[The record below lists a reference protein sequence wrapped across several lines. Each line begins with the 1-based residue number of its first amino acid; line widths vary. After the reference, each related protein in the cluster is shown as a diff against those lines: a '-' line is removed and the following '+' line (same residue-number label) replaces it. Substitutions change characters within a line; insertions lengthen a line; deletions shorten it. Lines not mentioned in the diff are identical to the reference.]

1 MHAERQ
7 LLNNPPPSGALPST
21 VEQWRH
27 DVDQLI
33 IMSINMP
40 PLGLNH
46 QPPAGHSC
54 TPTPPQAPP
63 PLHALARLQLAMKA
77 EGHRLHLP
85 PRWNTNQAS
94 PGLQVHSVGKGCED
108 RFGWITVG
116 KCWEPWR
123 PWFEGWVE
131 ETLDQ
136 GGRWTVLGGR
146 RGRGGQQRWREDAL
160 ALTHVPFGNTE
171 T

>member
-1 MHAERQ
+1 VHDSGNGYGFGYVVKVHDMDIQSQYPRIIYPLPSLATTRVDAAQRQRSSSAAAVPPPTTTAEATMHAERQ

-40 PLGLNH
+40 PLGVNH

-63 PLHALARLQLAMKA
+63 TCSGEAATSN
-77 EGHRLHLP
+77 E
-85 PRWNTNQAS
+85 
-94 PGLQVHSVGKGCED
+94 
-108 RFGWITVG
+108 
-116 KCWEPWR
+116 
-123 PWFEGWVE
+123 
-131 ETLDQ
+131 
-136 GGRWTVLGGR
+136 
-146 RGRGGQQRWREDAL
+146 GRG
-160 ALTHVPFGNTE
+160 V
-171 T
+171 